1 MDASLYQL
9 ALRVEPAPQPLAV
22 SATTLK
28 SLLWALMDVLID
40 QQLPAK
46 LWVKLPPGEGWQAQI
61 KQYQERGRAGHT
73 IYVCNG
79 KEGREPEKIEA
90 GESESGEELENSPH
104 PPTGSPKLSTSQI
117 IPVQLKPESAISR
130 EYFLLVLSER
140 FCGLILAHRP
150 RSAKPVAQA
159 TSKDLDQ
166 IKNLDSTQEFLHS
179 QYGHSSAMPLGNRSG
194 ARAGVSDSVLAS
206 QKRMPTAGTEEK
218 RGRPLLTVCAF
229 DKPVIQE
236 VLQGIRPAIALSEET
251 ILTNW
256 DKLFTLPQSPDLV
269 QNRAIASI
277 LTQLLVKQVQQQE
290 EIGRGAAANQ
300 ASTTEIAELQ
310 RQNQALLDEVRF
322 KDELLSNALLELR
335 TPLTNMKTALTL
347 LESAHL
353 KPTQRHRY
361 LHLLHTQCD
370 RQVSLI
376 SGLMELVQLDRATT
390 PTTLHPVQLA
400 DIVPGVV
407 STYQAIAQEKG
418 IQLGYTVSPNL
429 PTVSCLEAWLRQIII
444 NLLHNSIKFT
454 PTGGQVVVRTKQQG
468 EYVQLEFRDTGIG
481 IAPNELPK
489 IFDRFYRGRLAP
501 GEEVFGA
508 GLGLTIVQQLL
519 LRCAGSISVTSK
531 LGQGS
536 TFKVLFPVHHSTSV
550 QS

>member
-22 SATTLK
+22 SPNTLK

-61 KQYQERGRAGHT
+61 EQYQERAQVGHT

-79 KEGREPEKIEA
+79 KEGREQERVEA
-90 GESESGEELENSPH
+90 GESEKRKELENSPH
-104 PPTGSPKLSTSQI
+104 PLTGLPNLSATASQI
-117 IPVQLKPESAISR
+117 IPVQLKPDSAISR

-150 RSAKPVAQA
+150 RSAKPAGQA

-166 IKNLDSTQEFLHS
+166 IKNLESTQGLLPS
-179 QYGHSSAMPLGNRSG
+179 QYRDKNALGNPYGVQS
-194 ARAGVSDSVLAS
+194 GVSDSILAS
-206 QKRMPTAGTEEK
+206 QKQMPPAGAEEK

-229 DKPVIQE
+229 DKLVIQA
-236 VLQGIRPAIALSEET
+236 VLQGIRPAIAPTEET

-256 DKLFTLPQSPDLV
+256 DKLFTLPQAPDLV

-290 EIGRGAAANQ
+290 EIGRGAAANH
-300 ASTTEIAELQ
+300 ASTTENTELQ

-347 LESAHL
+347 LESAQL
-353 KPTQRHRY
+353 KPSQRHRY

-418 IQLGYTVSPNL
+418 IQLGYTVSPDL
-429 PTVSCLEAWLRQIII
+429 PIVSCLEAWLRQIII

-536 TFKVLFPVHHSTSV
+536 TFKVLLPVHHSTSV
-550 QS
+550 QP

>member
-1 MDASLYQL
+1 MDSSLYQL

-22 SATTLK
+22 SPNTLK

-61 KQYQERGRAGHT
+61 EQYQARAQVGHT

-79 KEGREPEKIEA
+79 KEGREQEKVEE
-90 GESESGEELENSPH
+90 GESESRGELENSSYPL
-104 PPTGSPKLSTSQI
+104 TRSSKLSATASQI

-130 EYFLLVLSER
+130 EYFLLVLSEN

-150 RSAKPVAQA
+150 RSAKPAAQA

-166 IKNLDSTQEFLHS
+166 IKNLGSKEFLAS
-179 QYGHSSAMPLGNRSG
+179 QYRNKSALGNPYG
-194 ARAGVSDSVLAS
+194 AQSGVSESVLAL
-206 QKRMPTAGTEEK
+206 QKQMATAATEDK

-229 DKPVIQE
+229 DKLVIQE
-236 VLQGIRPAIALSEET
+236 VLQGIRPAIATTEET
-251 ILTNW
+251 ILSNW
-256 DKLFTLPQSPDLV
+256 DKLFTLPQSPDSV

-347 LESAHL
+347 LESAQL

-418 IQLGYTVSPNL
+418 IQLGYTVSPDL
-429 PTVSCLEAWLRQIII
+429 PIVSCLEAWLRQIII

-468 EYVQLEFRDTGIG
+468 DYVQLEFRDTGIG

-536 TFKVLFPVHHSTSV
+536 TFKVLLPVHHSTSV
-550 QS
+550 QP

>member
-9 ALRVEPAPQPLAV
+9 ALRVESAPQPLAV

-61 KQYQERGRAGHT
+61 EQYQERGQVGHT

-79 KEGREPEKIEA
+79 KEGREQERVEA
-90 GESESGEELENSPH
+90 GESQSQEEFENSPYAL
-104 PPTGSPKLSTSQI
+104 TGSPKLSPTASQI
-117 IPVQLKPESAISR
+117 IPVQLKPENAISR

-150 RSAKPVAQA
+150 RSAKPSAQT

-166 IKNLDSTQEFLHS
+166 IKNIDSKEFLAS
-179 QYGHSSAMPLGNRSG
+179 QYRNKSALGNPYG
-194 ARAGVSDSVLAS
+194 AQSGVSESVLAL
-206 QKRMPTAGTEEK
+206 QKQMATAGTEDK
-218 RGRPLLTVCAF
+218 RGRPLLTICAF

-236 VLQGIRPAIALSEET
+236 VLQGIRPAIAPTEET
-251 ILTNW
+251 LLSNW

-290 EIGRGAAANQ
+290 EIGRGAAANH

-347 LESAHL
+347 LESPQL
-353 KPTQRHRY
+353 KPSQRQRY

-390 PTTLHPVQLA
+390 PTTLLPVQLA

-429 PTVSCLEAWLRQIII
+429 PAVSCLEAWLRQIII

-536 TFKVLFPVHHSTSV
+536 TFKVLLPVHHSTSV
-550 QS
+550 QP